1 MLLGC
6 SIYMYMSSDNTTWNL
21 GHRAILNKIIYIQD
35 EASVDFPEHSQCN
48 IEVVY
53 NIHNLWHQESITQR
67 VCKLIIQILY
77 KYMKLLYRMQLPNE
91 VIILHLSQQLSCHD
105 MCKIEI
111 GLDQKNSN

>member
-1 MLLGC
+1 
-6 SIYMYMSSDNTTWNL
+6 MSSDNTTWNL
-21 GHRAILNKIIYIQD
+21 RYREILNKIICIQD

-53 NIHNLWHQESITQR
+53 NIHTLWHEESITQR
-67 VCKLIIQILY
+67 VYKLIIKILY
-77 KYMKLLYRMQLPNE
+77 KYIKLLYRIQLPNE
-91 VIILHLSQQLSCHD
+91 IIILNMSQQLSCHD